1 MIPESDLQRAREVDL
16 LSYLRVSDPG
26 QLVRFS
32 KNTYCTREHDSLKI
46 SNGKW
51 HWFSRGIGGTS
62 ALDYLMKVKGYSLP
76 DAVSIVLGN
85 NMYEKACKAA
95 GKEYLT
101 KELKLPERYGNNDC
115 VIRYLIQRGIECG
128 AVGHCIS
135 EGLLYESRNHHSAV
149 FVGKDENGK
158 PRYAAMRSITG
169 DYKGEAY
176 GSNKE
181 YAFNLGNIDEAKNL
195 HVFESPIDL
204 LSYITI
210 LEMYGKEWKNK
221 AFISLGGVNGSGT
234 YKQLNRILNLG
245 QNIQTI
251 RLHLDNDEPGRN
263 ATAQIKRQLSWKY
276 KVVDCPPKRGKDVN
290 ECLQLII
297 RDRQKKKDE
306 RNER

>member
-16 LSYLRVSDPG
+16 LSFLRVSDPG

-32 KNTYCTREHDSLKI
+32 RNTYCTREHDSLKI

-51 HWFSRGIGGTS
+51 HWFSRGIGGVN
-62 ALDYLMKVKGYSLP
+62 ALDYLMKVQGYSLP
-76 DAVSIVLGN
+76 DAVNAVLGN
-85 NMYEKACKAA
+85 NIYEKACKAA
-95 GKEYLT
+95 NKEHLI
-101 KELKLPERYGNNDC
+101 KELKLPEKNGNNDC
-115 VIRYLIQRGIECG
+115 VIRYLVQRGIDIG
-128 AVGHCIS
+128 LIGYCIS
-135 EGLLYESRNHHSAV
+135 KGLLYESRNYHSAV
-149 FVGKDENGK
+149 FIGKDENGK
-158 PRYAAMRSITG
+158 PRYAAMRSVAG

-181 YAFNLGNIDEAKNL
+181 YAFNLGNIDGAKTL

-204 LSYITI
+204 LSFITI
-210 LEMYGKEWKNK
+210 LRMYDRDWEND

-234 YKQLNRILNLG
+234 YKQLIRILNLG